1 MVGGGGKMK
10 EEKGDLGEKEGRGD
24 REKREHTNNKR

>member
-24 REKREHTNNKR
+24 REKTRTYEQ